1 MNISDQALNKMLE
14 SAQQWRADFPILN
27 PDPSTGKELVYLDSA
42 ATSQKPQVV
51 IDTLSAFYSSE
62 NANVHRGI
70 YQLSEEATDRYEKS
84 RATIAQFIGSQYP
97 KQLVL
102 THGATEAINCVA
114 HSYFRDRLEAGD
126 EIILS
131 IAEHHANIV
140 PWQTIA
146 EEKGCVIHYI
156 PLDSEGQFDLSAYEN
171 CLSKQT
177 KLVAV
182 THVSNVL
189 GTVFPVKTITAM
201 AHAHNAKVLIDG
213 AQACPQ
219 IPVDVTEIGCDFYIG
234 SSHKGYAPA
243 GVGCLYA
250 KPEDLEMMAPYQTG
264 GNMIQTVTTHGAT
277 FMPPPM
283 RFEAG
288 TPAIAETIAWAGA
301 CDYLMGQ
308 DVEARLLYKQLLKTY
323 LMERLQALPNITVFG
338 TSVDKM
344 PVASFTHSVIHA
356 HDMATILDNE
366 GVAVRAGHHCAMP
379 LHQALEIPATTR
391 ASLTFYNNTK
401 DIDALITGIERAEAL
416 FNE

>member
-1 MNISDQALNKMLE
+1 MNISNQALQEMLE
-14 SAQQWRADFPILN
+14 SAQQWRADFPILH
-27 PDPSTGKELVYLDSA
+27 PEPSTGKQLVYLDSA

-51 IDTLSAFYSSE
+51 IDTLSAFYANE

-84 RATIAQFIGSQYP
+84 RATIAGFIGSQYP
-97 KQLVL
+97 KHLVL

-146 EEKGCVIHYI
+146 EEKGCTIHYI
-156 PLDSEGQFDLSAYEN
+156 PLDGEGQFDLAAYEA
-171 CLSKQT
+171 CLSERT

-189 GTVFPVKTITAM
+189 GTVFPVKIITEM
-201 AHAHNAKVLIDG
+201 AHAHRAKVLIDG

-219 IPVDVTEIGCDFYIG
+219 VPVNVTEIGCDFYIG
-234 SSHKGYAPA
+234 SSHKCYAPA

-250 KPEDLEMMAPYQTG
+250 KPADLEAMKPYQTG
-264 GNMIQTVTTHGAT
+264 GSMIETVTTRGAT

-288 TPAIAETIAWAGA
+288 TPAIAETIAWACA
-301 CDYLMGQ
+301 CEYMMAQ
-308 DVEARLLYKQLLKTY
+308 DTERRLIYKQLLTTY
-323 LMERLQALPNITVFG
+323 LMERLQQLPNITVFG
-338 TSVDKM
+338 TVADKM
-344 PVASFTHSVIHA
+344 PVAAFTHKTIHA
-356 HDMATILDNE
+356 HDMATILDSV

-379 LHQALEIPATTR
+379 LHQALDVPATTR
-391 ASLTFYNNTK
+391 ASLTFYNNTA
-401 DIDALITGIERAEAL
+401 DIDALIDGIQRAEVL
-416 FNE
+416 FDG